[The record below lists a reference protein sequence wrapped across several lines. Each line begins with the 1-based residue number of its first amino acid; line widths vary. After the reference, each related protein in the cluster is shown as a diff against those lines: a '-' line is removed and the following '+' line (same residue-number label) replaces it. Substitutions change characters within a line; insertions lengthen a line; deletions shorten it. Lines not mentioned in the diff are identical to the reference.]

1 MVIKNII
8 SSEKT
13 KILDKNSRKY
23 FLDKFNYQ
31 IEKEI
36 LKGENILIIT
46 NSNLP
51 ESDKVY
57 FSSAIIDTK
66 NKKFRAKDTKLEIH
80 KNVFGNKKN
89 DPRLFSVSSSGDDDY
104 TLLNKGVFTSCKK
117 RDDEKCPPWSI
128 KAKEIIHDKKKK
140 QINYKDAVLNIYD
153 LPVLYFPKFFH
164 PDPTVKRQTGFLQ
177 PSINN
182 SNVLGSSV
190 SLPYFKIISDNKDIT
205 FSPIF
210 FDSNAISLQNEYRQI
225 NKNSDLTLD
234 FGYVKNYK
242 SSTLNKKKK
251 YFPFIFKL

>member
-8 SSEKT
+8 SSEKKT

-104 TLLNKGVFTSCKK
+104 TLLNKGVLQAVKK
-117 RDDEKCPPWSI
+117 EMMK
-128 KAKEIIHDKKKK
+128 
-140 QINYKDAVLNIYD
+140 
-153 LPVLYFPKFFH
+153 
-164 PDPTVKRQTGFLQ
+164 
-177 PSINN
+177 
-182 SNVLGSSV
+182 NV
-190 SLPYFKIISDNKDIT
+190 
-205 FSPIF
+205 
-210 FDSNAISLQNEYRQI
+210 
-225 NKNSDLTLD
+225 TL
-234 FGYVKNYK
+234 VN
-242 SSTLNKKKK
+242 
-251 YFPFIFKL
+251 